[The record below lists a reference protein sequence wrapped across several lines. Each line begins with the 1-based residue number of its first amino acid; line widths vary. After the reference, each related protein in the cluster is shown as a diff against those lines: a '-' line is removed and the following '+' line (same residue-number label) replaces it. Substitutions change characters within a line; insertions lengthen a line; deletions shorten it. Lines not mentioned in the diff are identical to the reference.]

1 MTKLAATLQAAAAF
15 PSVPSAS
22 GIVAKRTHLLPYLT
36 IAPSIAGYIS
46 LGGALAHQGVAK
58 QLKLVITKVKLTTRL
73 LTTRPLGDVS
83 GDAGSGMSGRKA
95 DGSD

>member
-1 MTKLAATLQAAAAF
+1 MTKLAASLLAAAAS
-15 PSVPSAS
+15 PPIPSAS
-22 GIVAKRTHLLPYLT
+22 GIIAKGTGLLPSLT

-46 LGGALAHQGVAK
+46 LGGALAHQGIAK

-83 GDAGSGMSGRKA
+83 GVWYVWA
-95 DGSD
+95 